1 MQREK
6 LFGAGGKIERLNG
19 QFTNGLQA
27 IAQRHPKWIAG
38 PYGVG
43 AMIACRVFD
52 GGEAITKK
60 FLQKLFEN
68 GVISFIAGSEPARV
82 RFLMPV
88 AAMADSDI
96 DKICELIEKTLAECA
111 S

>member
-1 MQREK
+1 MHREK
-6 LFGAGGKIERLNG
+6 LFGSGGKIERLNRH
-19 QFTNGLQA
+19 FTNGLQA

-38 PYGVG
+38 PYGIG

-52 GGEAITKK
+52 GSETITKK

-96 DKICELIEKTLAECA
+96 NTVCDLIEKTLAECA
-111 S
+111 G